1 MTRRNVKDPTCG
13 AKSRRLRLGM
23 IAGSVGVLLA
33 CVAIRHY
40 WGADPASADPAPRTS
55 VGGTTTAS
63 GRSVSASR
71 PAPERGTAPPMK
83 TVAAV
88 NGVPVTRED
97 LAREC
102 LRHYGKE
109 VLERLVNKYLIAGEC
124 QRRGVSVTAAE
135 VNDEIRRMA
144 TRFKLPVDQWLKML
158 KQERGISAGQ
168 YANDII
174 WPTLALRKLAGKQ
187 LEVTREELAAEWET
201 RYGPAVKAR
210 LIVCDDAATAEK
222 VRAAAAAS
230 PDDFGNLAKEHS
242 KDAPSASAKGM
253 IQPIRKHLGRAEIE
267 QIAFQMK
274 EGEVS
279 KVIPAG
285 GQYAILKCEGRLPAQ
300 DVTLEEVKL
309 QLIEVLRDRK
319 MRRVASQ
326 IFRDLQEQSRVE
338 NVFNDPVKSRQMPGV
353 AAVINGRKVLNRE
366 LAEMC
371 IERHGEEVLEGT
383 INRRLIEQAC
393 AKRKIAISEVDLDE
407 EIRRAASLML
417 ESKADGSPD
426 VEKWLTM
433 VTQQQGVS
441 ADVYRT
447 DSVWPSVALKKL
459 AGDQVQVTEEDLKRG
474 YEANYGP
481 RVRCRA
487 IVLNNLR
494 RAQQVW
500 DMARDNPTP
509 ETFGELAEQY
519 SIDASGAALEGQVP
533 PIQRHGGQPI
543 LEREAFALAPGELS
557 GIIQVGRDK
566 YVILLCEGQ
575 TKPVGVDFAT
585 VRDLIYEDIH
595 EKKMRIAMAE
605 QFQQLQER
613 ATIDNYLTGT
623 TRSPNKALRLQSAS
637 RAAAPGQTP
646 PRR

>member
-1 MTRRNVKDPTCG
+1 MARRNVKNPAPG
-13 AKSRRLRLGM
+13 AKSRKLRLGM
-23 IAGSVGVLLA
+23 IAGSVCVLIA

-40 WGADPASADPAPRTS
+40 WGADPASADPAQRAS
-55 VGGTTTAS
+55 VGGTTTAP
-63 GRSVSASR
+63 GRSAAASR
-71 PAPERGTAPPMK
+71 PAPERSTAPPMK
-83 TVAAV
+83 IVAAV

-135 VNDEIRRMA
+135 INGEIERMA

-158 KQERGISAGQ
+158 KQERGISAAQ

-187 LEVTREELAAEWET
+187 LEVTQEELAEEFET
-201 RYGPAVKAR
+201 QYGPAVKAR

-230 PDDFGNLAKEHS
+230 PADFGNLAKEHS

-253 IQPIRKHLGRAEIE
+253 IQPIRKHLGRDEIE
-267 QIAFQMK
+267 QVAFQIR
-274 EGEVS
+274 EGEIS
-279 KVIPAG
+279 EVIPVG

-300 DVTLEEVKL
+300 RVTLEQVKL
-309 QLIEVLRDRK
+309 QLIEIIRDRK

-326 IFRDLQEQSRVE
+326 IFRQLQEHSKVE

-353 AAVINGRKVLNRE
+353 AAVINGRKVSNRE

-383 INRRLIEQAC
+383 VNRRLLEQAC
-393 AKRKIAISEVDLDE
+393 AKRKITITEADLDE

-417 ESKADGSPD
+417 EPKADGSPD

-433 VTQQQGVS
+433 VTEQQGVS
-441 ADVYRT
+441 VDVYRS

-459 AGDQVQVTEEDLKRG
+459 AGDKVQVTEEDLKRG
-474 YEANYGP
+474 HEANYGP

-500 DMARDNPTP
+500 DMARKNPTP

-519 SIDASGAALEGQVP
+519 SIDASGSALEGQVP
-533 PIQRHGGQPI
+533 PIQKHGGQPI
-543 LEREAFALAPGELS
+543 LEKEAFALVPGELS

-566 YVILLCEGQ
+566 FVILLCEGQ
-575 TKPVGVDFAT
+575 TKPTTVDFAA

-605 QFQQLQER
+605 HFQQLQES

-623 TRSPNKALRLQSAS
+623 TRSPNKAIRLESAS
-637 RAAAPGQTP
+637 RPPTPGQTP